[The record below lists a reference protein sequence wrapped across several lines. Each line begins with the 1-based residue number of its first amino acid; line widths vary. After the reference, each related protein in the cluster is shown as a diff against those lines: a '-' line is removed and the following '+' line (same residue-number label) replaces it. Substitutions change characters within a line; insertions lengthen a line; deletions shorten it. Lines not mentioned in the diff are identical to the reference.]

1 MDSIL
6 TSVKKVLGIVEEY
19 EHFDNDLIMFVNSV
33 FAVLFQLGINE
44 SKYFSIKDP
53 KAKWNDY
60 LPDSPLLEYIKSYVT
75 LRVRI
80 LFDPPTNSVLME
92 AINKNLDELLWR
104 IHMTI
109 NEENSN
115 G

>member
-19 EHFDNDLIMFVNSV
+19 EHFDEDLIMFINSV
-33 FAVLFQLGINE
+33 FAVLFQLGVNE
-44 SKYFSIKDP
+44 SKYFSIKDSE
-53 KAKWNDY
+53 AKWNDY
-60 LPDSPLLEYIKSYVT
+60 LPNSPLLEYVKSYVT

-80 LFDPPTNSVLME
+80 LFDPPINSVLME

-109 NEENSN
+109 NEETSN